1 MNFFAGLIFSITICI
16 LSSSSSTLSLN
27 AQWTH
32 LDRESAQNHL
42 SNNEDPKCAQ
52 SDYSYIDASMDDTS
66 HVTSRW
72 ETCGFFCFLIPN
84 CGGWSWNS
92 NRDLC
97 FLKVSSDNLKEDP
110 GWISGPKNC
119 YQ

>member
-1 MNFFAGLIFSITICI
+1 MNLYGGLIFSIIII
-16 LSSSSSTLSLN
+16 LSSSTTILSHN
-27 AQWTH
+27 AQWSVLDKENEQNESKSEYYSECTH
-32 LDRESAQNHL
+32 
-42 SNNEDPKCAQ
+42 
-52 SDYSYIDASMDDTS
+52 SDKSYIDTSMDGTS

-72 ETCGFFCFLIPN
+72 ETCGFFCFLLPN

-97 FLKVSSDNLKEDP
+97 FLKVSSDSLKEDP